1 MKKISRLLLLTALVA
16 VIAVGCSKDNTDTTQ
31 ETSTENQVI
40 QTPEAT
46 KTPEAEVT
54 QAPVTEEAAEAVVYP
69 YTYVD
74 AANREV
80 VIEKDITKV
89 AVDYLPLWETLLMLD
104 VTPVAATGVENYMAT
119 WDPFQGMEMGEII
132 DLGNGAELNFE
143 LLLEVEPDVFLH
155 QEADP
160 SNIDVTNYEQISPV
174 AVFGPQTKMDWR
186 LSLREV
192 GKLLGKTEKAEEVIT
207 EIDQKL
213 ADARTRFQ
221 ADYEGETVLHF
232 SLMAAD
238 QYYCTYRPDLYDKET
253 GLGLNTPEGY
263 TTSTNYEP
271 VSMEA
276 FVAMNPDYIFVNV
289 FDGDEAIFEE
299 LSSNTVWQSLKAVK
313 EGHVVRLDG
322 AGHSPSGLSTVYT
335 VDTIIDTLLAE

>member
-1 MKKISRLLLLTALVA
+1 MKKISKLLLITAA
-16 VIAVGCSKDNTDTTQ
+16 VVVLAVGCSKKDNDTTQ
-31 ETSTENQVI
+31 ETNTETQVTP
-40 QTPEAT
+40 TPEAAEA
-46 KTPEAEVT
+46 PEAEVT
-54 QAPVTEEAAEAVVYP
+54 EAPVTEEASETVEYP

-74 AANREV
+74 AADREV
-80 VIEKDITKV
+80 VIEKEITKV

-104 VTPVAATGVENYMAT
+104 VTPVAATGVGNYLAT
-119 WDPFQGMEMGEII
+119 WDPFQGMDMGEII

-143 LLLEVEPDVFLH
+143 LLLDVEPDVFLH

-174 AVFGPQTKMDWR
+174 AVFGPKTKMDWR

-192 GKLLGKTEKAEEVIT
+192 GKLLGKTEKAEEVIA
-207 EIDQKL
+207 EFDQKL
-213 ADARTRFQ
+213 ADARTKIQ
-221 ADYEGETVLHF
+221 AEYEGQTILHF

-238 QYYCTYRPDLYDKET
+238 QYYCAYRPDLYDKET

-276 FVAMNPDYIFVNV
+276 FVAMDPDYIFVNV

-299 LSSNTVWQSLKAVK
+299 LASNTVWQSLKAVK

-322 AGHSPSGLSTVYT
+322 AGHAPSGLSTVYT
-335 VDTIIDTLLAE
+335 VDTIIATLLAE